1 MMGPGL
7 SYEDTP
13 PFSAPLRFFLTAP
26 LFGVA
31 AGLTLI
37 FGGEVLVSRWT
48 PGALAIAHLFA
59 AGFMLQ
65 VMLGALVQVMPV
77 AAGASMPAPLRI
89 ARITHVTMTLGAAG
103 LAAGLGTG
111 TPAALLGGAVLL
123 VGSLAFFVSAAAF
136 GLARSAGSGGS
147 GARTPRDLRMAFA
160 GLAVTAV
167 LGFTLA
173 LAVGRGM
180 ALPVPLP
187 TLVNLHAGWGWMGW
201 AAVLLAAI
209 SWVVVPMFQITAAY
223 PQRFSALWAPA
234 VTGTLVLWTIAEFLA
249 LDGARITA
257 IIVLGALGAGYAG
270 ITLYLQA
277 HSRRSKPDTP
287 FLAFRQ
293 AMYAALA
300 GVLVL
305 IVSLWSDADQWPVLA
320 GVLIL
325 HGGFGGTITAMLY
338 KIVPF
343 LAWLHLTQAGLKAP
357 NMKKLLPDT
366 PIRRQL
372 HVRTASLASL
382 SVAVFLPVLAP
393 LAGVALAVE
402 FGWLFANLMRV
413 VRARRDAAKNA
424 APRPGSHASA

>member
-13 PFSAPLRFFLTAP
+13 PFSAPVRFFLTAP
-26 LFGVA
+26 LFGIA
-31 AGLTLI
+31 AGLTLV
-37 FGGEVLVSRWT
+37 FGGEILISRWT

-65 VMLGALVQVMPV
+65 VMLGALLQVMPV
-77 AAGASMPAPLRI
+77 VAGASMPAPLFI
-89 ARITHVTMTLGAAG
+89 AGITHVAMTLGTAG
-103 LAAGLGTG
+103 LAFGLGTG
-111 TPAALLGGAVLL
+111 TPDAVLAGAVLL
-123 VGSLAFFVSAAAF
+123 IGGLALFLSAAAL
-136 GLARSAGSGGS
+136 GLKRGSQTGS
-147 GARTPRDLRMAFA
+147 NTRTPRDLRMAFV
-160 GLAVTAV
+160 GLAITA
-167 LGFTLA
+167 GFGLA
-173 LAVGRGM
+173 LALVLSRGVVLPM
-180 ALPVPLP
+180 ALP

-201 AAVLLAAI
+201 AAVLLAAT

-223 PQRFSALWAPA
+223 PPRITALWAPA
-234 VTGTLVLWTIAEFLA
+234 VTGTLVLWTVAELLA
-249 LDGARITA
+249 LDGARIGA
-257 IIVLGALGAGYAG
+257 IVALGLLGAGYAA

-305 IVSLWSDADQWPVLA
+305 MITLWSDADYWPILA

-338 KIVPF
+338 KILPF

-382 SVAVFLPVLAP
+382 CIAVFVPMLAP
-393 LAGVALAVE
+393 LAGIVLAVE
-402 FGWLFANLMRV
+402 FGWLFANLLRV
-413 VRARRDAAKNA
+413 VRARRDAAKTA
-424 APRPGSHASA
+424 GPRPGSHAST